1 MRAAL
6 SEPGAAPAPQPPRA
20 SLRDR
25 FLLWRARLVGREGF
39 RRWAARF
46 PLTRPLARGAT
57 ARLFGMATGFVHSQ
71 VLAACVRLEL
81 FERLRG
87 GAQAPAALAATLGLP
102 EAGARALFDA
112 AVALDLLAR
121 LDDGRLALGELGAVV
136 ADDAGIRAM
145 VRHHALLYADLA
157 DPLALLRAPRGGGQL
172 ARYWAYAGA
181 ADPAGSGAAE
191 VAEYSQLMAASQ
203 RMIAA
208 EVLDAVDLSASRV
221 LLDVGGGEG
230 AFLCAAAARHP
241 RLQLRLFDLPAVA
254 ARAAGRFAAEGLSAR
269 AIVTGG
275 DFRRDALPR
284 DADTVSL
291 VRVIHDHD
299 DEVVRMILRA
309 ARAALPA
316 GGRLILAEP
325 MAGTEGAGT
334 VGAYFSVYLHAMGSG
349 RPRTG
354 AELAAML
361 REAGFAAPRA
371 RATATPLLVR
381 VLEARAER

>member
-6 SEPGAAPAPQPPRA
+6 SEPPGAVAAEPPRGG

-25 FLLWRARLVGREGF
+25 FLLWRARLVGRERF

-46 PLTRPLARGAT
+46 PLTRPLARRAT

-87 GAQAPAALAATLGLP
+87 SPQAPGPLGAACALP
-102 EAGARALFDA
+102 AEGARALFDA
-112 AVALDLLAR
+112 AVALDLLVR

-136 ADDAGIRAM
+136 ADDPGIRAM
-145 VRHHALLYADLA
+145 VRHHALLYADLG
-157 DPLALLRAPRGGGQL
+157 DPLALLRGPRGSAAL
-172 ARYWAYAGA
+172 ARYWAYARA
-181 ADPAGSGAAE
+181 DDPAASSAAE
-191 VAEYSQLMAASQ
+191 VSDYSALMAASQ

-208 EVLDAVDLSASRV
+208 EVLDAVDLSGSRV

-230 AFLCAAAARHP
+230 AFLCAVGARYP
-241 RLQLRLFDLPAVA
+241 DLQLRLFDLPAVA
-254 ARAAGRFAAEGLSAR
+254 ARAAARFAAEDLSAR
-269 AIVTGG
+269 AIVNGG
-275 DFRRDALPR
+275 DFLRDPLPAG
-284 DADTVSL
+284 ADTLSL

-299 DEVVRMILRA
+299 DQAAMTILRA
-309 ARAALPA
+309 ARAALPQ
-316 GGRLILAEP
+316 GGRLVLAEP
-325 MAGTEGAGT
+325 MAGTEGAGA
-334 VGAYFSVYLHAMGSG
+334 VAAYFSLYLHAMGSG
-349 RPRTG
+349 RPRTR
-354 AELAAML
+354 AELEAML

-381 VLEARAER
+381 VLEARAE